1 MERIFAAADNCD
13 KILALITAALEVIAA
28 KFIHTS
34 ELQSGG
40 RFAGK
45 NVMPEL
51 TAQFAGVNVTNT
63 PVERA
68 FRLEKKKHKS
78 VESANLRRW
87 RQIRNRL
94 RPGAAASFPPCRAP
108 VHRVIP
114 KGYLNANT
122 SGSTAQRSCVRGG
135 AIAMSASSRVAGG
148 SVATS
153 LSAHA
158 GHPAKVRPPK
168 AYDARSATPNSR
180 SVAFQGRTA
189 ESESGEP
196 CRRTSQ

>member
-68 FRLEKKKHKS
+68 FGLEKFLKTPKRGSH
-78 VESANLRRW
+78 LRGRRGW
-87 RQIRNRL
+87 CC
-94 RPGAAASFPPCRAP
+94 S
-108 VHRVIP
+108 
-114 KGYLNANT
+114 
-122 SGSTAQRSCVRGG
+122 STTTRKFG
-135 AIAMSASSRVAGG
+135 ASS
-148 SVATS
+148 
-153 LSAHA
+153 
-158 GHPAKVRPPK
+158 
-168 AYDARSATPNSR
+168 
-180 SVAFQGRTA
+180 
-189 ESESGEP
+189 
-196 CRRTSQ
+196 CRRKS

>member
-1 MERIFAAADNCD
+1 MRACGGHHRRLLHVAKHRLPDGSDRHIFDIEPVYQEAYKNLKYYAPHPRFVGSGEAKLLPSFAYAYIEHGPGIKSKGKRACADMERIFAAADNCD

-40 RFAGK
+40 RFAGE
-45 NVMPEL
+45 NATPGL
-51 TAQFAGVNVTNT
+51 RARYAGVNVTNT

-78 VESANLRRW
+78 VESASLRSW

-94 RPGAAASFPPCRAP
+94 RPGAAASFPPCRTP

-114 KGYLNANT
+114 
-122 SGSTAQRSCVRGG
+122 
-135 AIAMSASSRVAGG
+135 
-148 SVATS
+148 
-153 LSAHA
+153 
-158 GHPAKVRPPK
+158 
-168 AYDARSATPNSR
+168 
-180 SVAFQGRTA
+180 
-189 ESESGEP
+189 
-196 CRRTSQ
+196 

>member
-1 MERIFAAADNCD
+1 MSGEATLLPSFAYAYLEHGPGIKSKGKRAYADMKRIYAAAGNCD
-13 KILALITAALEVIAA
+13 KILALITAALEAIAA
-28 KFIHTS
+28 TLCIHTS

-78 VESANLRRW
+78 VESASLRSW

-94 RPGAAASFPPCRAP
+94 RPGAAASFPPCRTP

-114 KGYLNANT
+114 
-122 SGSTAQRSCVRGG
+122 
-135 AIAMSASSRVAGG
+135 
-148 SVATS
+148 
-153 LSAHA
+153 
-158 GHPAKVRPPK
+158 
-168 AYDARSATPNSR
+168 
-180 SVAFQGRTA
+180 
-189 ESESGEP
+189 
-196 CRRTSQ
+196 

>member
-1 MERIFAAADNCD
+1 MERIYAATGNRD
-13 KILALITAALEVIAA
+13 KILALIKAALEAIAA
-28 KFIHTS
+28 TFYCHTS

-78 VESANLRRW
+78 VESASLRSW

-94 RPGAAASFPPCRAP
+94 RPGAAASFPPCRTP

-114 KGYLNANT
+114 
-122 SGSTAQRSCVRGG
+122 
-135 AIAMSASSRVAGG
+135 
-148 SVATS
+148 
-153 LSAHA
+153 
-158 GHPAKVRPPK
+158 
-168 AYDARSATPNSR
+168 
-180 SVAFQGRTA
+180 
-189 ESESGEP
+189 
-196 CRRTSQ
+196 

>member
-1 MERIFAAADNCD
+1 MNLKYYAQYPRLIVSGEAKLLPSFAYAYIEHGPGIKSKGKRACADMERIFAAADNCD

-78 VESANLRRW
+78 VESASLRSW

-94 RPGAAASFPPCRAP
+94 RPGAAASFPPCRTP

-114 KGYLNANT
+114 
-122 SGSTAQRSCVRGG
+122 
-135 AIAMSASSRVAGG
+135 
-148 SVATS
+148 
-153 LSAHA
+153 
-158 GHPAKVRPPK
+158 
-168 AYDARSATPNSR
+168 
-180 SVAFQGRTA
+180 
-189 ESESGEP
+189 
-196 CRRTSQ
+196 